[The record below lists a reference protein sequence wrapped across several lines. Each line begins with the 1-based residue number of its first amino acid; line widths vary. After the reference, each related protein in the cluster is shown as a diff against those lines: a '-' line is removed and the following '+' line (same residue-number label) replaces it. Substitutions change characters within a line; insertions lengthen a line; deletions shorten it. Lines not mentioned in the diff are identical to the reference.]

1 MFSPE
6 QVKAFSDL
14 GGFAL
19 FLLVVGVAAVGLH
32 RQWIVPGWVYRQER
46 EARQTA
52 ETQAIRNA
60 EALEKLARAVTRDV
74 VKPRRPAPAPVAAG
88 PTSPHDPE

>member
-1 MFSPE
+1 MLSPE
-6 QVKAFSDL
+6 LGKALADL

-19 FLLVVGVAAVGLH
+19 FLLTVAVAAVGLH
-32 RQWIVPGWVYRQER
+32 RRWIVPGWVYQQER

-74 VKPRRPAPAPVAAG
+74 VKSRRPAVAPVAARVA
-88 PTSPHDPE
+88 SPHDPE